1 MVIVLSRKHALVFT
15 VLFVFQLLSLWGLRP
30 YSDCLARLGLMGWIA
45 VSIGTAGSA
54 FLNALIIVVLMEAAF
69 GKR

>member
-15 VLFVFQLLSLWGLRP
+15 VLFVFQLLSLWVLRP
-30 YSDCLARLGLMGWIA
+30 YSDCLARLGLMAWIA